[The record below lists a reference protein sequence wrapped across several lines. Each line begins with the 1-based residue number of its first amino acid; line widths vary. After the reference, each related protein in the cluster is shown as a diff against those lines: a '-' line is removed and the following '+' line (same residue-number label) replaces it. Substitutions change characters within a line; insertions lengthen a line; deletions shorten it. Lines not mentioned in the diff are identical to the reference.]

1 MTNTARIT
9 RALMQI
15 MGCDTAYQLSKKTGW
30 AQNTVRNWLR
40 GGSFPDEKKCLQIA
54 AHLGAHASVILCA
67 VAADRARARDMPAE
81 LVRGWEEGA
90 EAAADRF
97 NPNWRMW
104 SASQPRA
111 SKR

>member
-1 MTNTARIT
+1 RPDRIL
-9 RALMQI
+9 APVLLVA
-15 MGCDTAYQLSKKTGW
+15 GC
-30 AQNTVRNWLR
+30 
-40 GGSFPDEKKCLQIA
+40 IA
-54 AHLGAHASVILCA
+54 HR
-67 VAADRARARDMPAE
+67 DRTRARARDMPAE